1 MAVTTAAVVGIAAT
15 AASTG
20 MSFSQAG
27 KQRQAMRNAERDA
40 DTAMQAARKKLEVNF
55 YDNLSI
61 QKEPYELE
69 REALLAQGAQAIQA
83 GVESERGAAA
93 TAGRIQMAQQEGQA
107 GIRSAFGQELI
118 RSAFGQELSALE
130 KLSAQEDSRLR
141 DIGAQLDLGEVE
153 GAQLAAAN
161 AQELG
166 AQATQQAMQG
176 VVSTGQQVASAL
188 PLFAQNRSAQ
198 KSALGNMTLSTE
210 QFQSFGN
217 VKGKNDGVSKSMGVA
232 GTDGFTNLDLEK
244 IKGMSNS
251 QYRQFRNE
259 LSPEQ
264 RLMLFTNK
272 QYLNNY
278 DPFNLLK

>member
-107 GIRSAFGQELI
+107 GV

-278 DPFNLLK
+278 DPFNPFK

>member
-107 GIRSAFGQELI
+107 GV
-118 RSAFGQELSALE
+118 RSAFGQELSGLE
-130 KLSAQEDSRLR
+130 RLSAQEDSRLR